1 MWNGMENGIRLVV
14 RHPVP
19 SLNRLF
25 AMNPWQRRR
34 EKLATQSAFASA
46 LSASGLDSAIQTTFA
61 RNTSLIASATRDSS
75 RTTRRIASRSKCA
88 RSGAGV
94 LSNAPKS

>member
-1 MWNGMENGIRLVV
+1 MANGIRLVV

-34 EKLATQSAFASA
+34 EKLATQAAFAFA
-46 LSASGLDSAIQTTFA
+46 LSASGLASAIQTTFA
-61 RNTSLIASATRDSS
+61 RNTSLTACATRASS
-75 RTTRRIASRSKCA
+75 RTTRRNASRSKCGKSVA
-88 RSGAGV
+88 ADM
-94 LSNAPKS
+94 SNAPKS

>member
-1 MWNGMENGIRLVV
+1 MSNATENGIRLVV

-46 LSASGLDSAIQTTFA
+46 LSASALASAIQTTFA
-61 RNTSLIASATRDSS
+61 RNTSLIACATRASS
-75 RTTRRIASRSKCA
+75 GMTRRNSSRSK
-88 RSGAGV
+88 SGR
-94 LSNAPKS
+94 SNAPGTSNGLNC

>member
-1 MWNGMENGIRLVV
+1 MSNGMENGIRLVV

-34 EKLATQSAFASA
+34 EKLATQGAFASA
-46 LSASGLDSAIQTTFA
+46 LSASGLDSAIRTTFA

-75 RTTRRIASRSKCA
+75 RTTRLSSSPSKSA
-88 RSGAGV
+88 RSAAGAT
-94 LSNAPKS
+94 SNAPKS